1 LGERGVTLSGGQKQ
15 RVSLAR
21 ALAKNPIMLVLDDC
35 LSAVDTHTEHKILTH
50 LKKIMQDKTSL
61 IISHRVSS
69 AKLANRVFVLQDGAI
84 VEQGKHAQLM
94 RKKGLYYELYQQQ
107 LNEEQGL

>member
-1 LGERGVTLSGGQKQ
+1 
-15 RVSLAR
+15 
-21 ALAKNPIMLVLDDC
+21 M
-35 LSAVDTHTEHKILTH
+35 
-50 LKKIMQDKTSL
+50 
-61 IISHRVSS
+61 SS
-69 AKLANRVFVLQDGAI
+69 AKLANRVFVLQDGLI